1 MIKRIVL
8 FLLLAAAV
16 TAGGFAIGVFAVRVF
31 ATGFEPPAVR
41 QGDFSEIVDSVG
53 SPVVLLSTST
63 CPWCE
68 KSRQWL
74 RARNVGYRD
83 CVVDENAH
91 AAKMLERSGVGTVP
105 QLLNAR
111 SMATTYDP
119 EAFERIVR
127 EAPPLASTPATLQCA
142 ASDAIRHATHQ
153 DSNGQVPAGQGST
166 D

>member
-8 FLLLAAAV
+8 FLLLAASV

-31 ATGFEPPAVR
+31 ASGSEPPALR
-41 QGDFSEIVDSVG
+41 QGDFGDIVESVG

-74 RARNVGYRD
+74 NARNVAYRD
-83 CVVDENAH
+83 CIVDQNTH
-91 AAKMLERSGVGTVP
+91 AAAMLDRSGVGTVP

-111 SMATTYDP
+111 SMATTFDP

-127 EAPPLASTPATLQCA
+127 EAPPLATTPEALRCA
-142 ASDAIRHATHQ
+142 APGAARDAV
-153 DSNGQVPAGQGST
+153 D
-166 D
+166 